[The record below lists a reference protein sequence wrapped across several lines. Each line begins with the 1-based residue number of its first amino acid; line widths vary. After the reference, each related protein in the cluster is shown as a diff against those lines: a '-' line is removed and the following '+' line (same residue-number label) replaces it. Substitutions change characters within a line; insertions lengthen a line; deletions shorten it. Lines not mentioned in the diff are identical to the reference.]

1 MKENLNYLLGFDE
14 SNVEA
19 HQMAVR
25 AAVVFFI
32 ALTYVRTG
40 GLRMLGRQSA
50 FDSLTALML
59 GAILGKAIISP
70 DSFLGTLLA
79 ALVIM
84 ILHRL
89 VAWLTFKSSW
99 AGSILKGKSLLLF
112 QNNKPVFKNL
122 SRVHITENDLQEAVR
137 KSLNVDDMSHVKEIY
152 IDRSGELSVIKHCSG
167 LEKELL
173 TRSMS
178 SLT

>member
-1 MKENLNYLLGFDE
+1 MKEYLNYLLGFDD
-14 SNVEA
+14 SNLEA

-59 GAILGKAIISP
+59 GAILGKAVISP

-84 ILHRL
+84 VLHRL

-99 AGSILKGKSLLLF
+99 FGSILKGKSILLF
-112 QNNKPVFKNL
+112 ENNKPIIKNL

-137 KSLNVDDMSHVKEIY
+137 KNLNVDDMSHVKEIY
-152 IDRSGELSVIKHCSG
+152 MDRSGELSVIKH
-167 LEKELL
+167 
-173 TRSMS
+173 
-178 SLT
+178 

>member
-1 MKENLNYLLGFDE
+1 MKEYLNHLLGFDE
-14 SNVEA
+14 NYVEA

-32 ALTYVRTG
+32 ALAYVRTG

-59 GAILGKAIISP
+59 GAILGKAVISH

-79 ALVIM
+79 AFVIM

-99 AGSILKGKSLLLF
+99 IGRILKGKSIILF

-122 SRVHITENDLQEAVR
+122 SRVHITENDLLETVR
-137 KSLNVDDMSHVKEIY
+137 KNLNVDEMTHVKEIY
-152 IDRSGELSVIKHCSG
+152 MDRSGELSVIK
-167 LEKELL
+167 K
-173 TRSMS
+173 
-178 SLT
+178 